1 MRLPI
6 FRGHDRIRSTTA
18 VTATSSDVDKHWILG
33 HTTLKYPFNA
43 VQSPHFRIQFN
54 ALKCYPLRH
63 EDRLHHR
70 LPLSCARRLC
80 QCRTSGTNTPEVHPS
95 LPSQTC
101 TASGCTTQSTK
112 IVLDSNWR
120 WTHNVGG
127 STNCYTGNLWNTA
140 LCPDPATCAANCALD
155 GADYSGTYGITTSGN
170 QVSLKLVTVGPYSTN
185 VGSRIYL
192 LEDDNN
198 YKLYKLLNQEFT
210 FDVDVSQLPCGLNGA
225 LYFVQMDKD
234 GGKSKYPTNK
244 AGAAYGT
251 GYCDAQCP
259 HDIKFINGEANVNS
273 WVPSTTDPNAGT
285 GAYGSCCTEMDIW
298 ESNTISQAYT
308 SHPCTVTSQTR
319 CSSATQCGDDATGNR
334 FDGVCDKDC
343 CDFNPYRYNNHN
355 FYGPGSSFAVDSTKP
370 LTVVT
375 QFITDDNTANGN
387 LVQIKRYYVQNGVAI
402 DSPNINWS
410 GIDPLNYLT
419 DTVCNEAKT
428 LFGDNNQHKAKG
440 GLTALAIALKNGV
453 VLTMSLW
460 TDHAAN
466 CLWLDSTYPTNKS
479 ATIPG
484 VGRGTCSITSGV
496 PSEVQSQ
503 YPSATVKHSNIRIGD
518 LGTTTGGLKP
528 PTTSAP
534 TTAPTTST
542 SAPTTTKATPAPTTS
557 TSAPTTAPTTTKATP
572 APTTSTF
579 APTTSKATPAPTTST
594 AAPTTTASSAGSVG
608 AYGQCGGGSYTGPTT
623 CVAGYTCHY
632 YSQWYSQCIPN

>member
-1 MRLPI
+1 MKI
-6 FRGHDRIRSTTA
+6 ASTIAYLSAALVAFANAQQVRTN
-18 VTATSSDVDKHWILG
+18 
-33 HTTLKYPFNA
+33 TLKSTPPFHPKPVPPRDA
-43 VQSPHFRIQFN
+43 PPK
-54 ALKCYPLRH
+54 AP
-63 EDRLHHR
+63 
-70 LPLSCARRLC
+70 RLC
-80 QCRTSGTNTPEVHPS
+80 STPTGAGPTTSADPPS
-95 LPSQTC
+95 ATLATFGIPLCVLTQPRALP
-101 TASGCTTQSTK
+101 TAP
-112 IVLDSNWR
+112 
-120 WTHNVGG
+120 
-127 STNCYTGNLWNTA
+127 Y
-140 LCPDPATCAANCALD
+140 
-155 GADYSGTYGITTSGN
+155 GTYGITTSGN

-334 FDGVCDKDC
+334 FDGVCDKDG

-355 FYGPGSSFAVDSTKP
+355 FYGPGSSFAVDSIKP

-440 GLTALAIALKNGV
+440 GLTALGNALKNGV
-453 VLTMSLW
+453 VLTISLW
-460 TDHAAN
+460 TDHAAKS
-466 CLWLDSTYPTNKS
+466 LWLDSTYPTNKS

-518 LGTTTGGLKP
+518 LGTTTGGVKP

-542 SAPTTTKATPAPTTS
+542 SAPTTTKTTPAPTTS

-572 APTTSTF
+572 APTTSTS

-623 CVAGYTCHY
+623 CVAGYTSTTIRNGTRNASPTKWPKIHESIAYVHPMNFFCRNCLNGNFGSHGRAE
-632 YSQWYSQCIPN
+632 SLHNIWEKR